1 MLNWQNS
8 SSLYLKLQLWP
19 SQGSRFYSAHEAEA
33 AVGSLREMYG
43 LNLKG
48 AGDLGHCG
56 CNRMP
61 GLRALHGQRPRLCEG
76 VRYLQGNVLL
86 SMAGA

>member
-1 MLNWQNS
+1 
-8 SSLYLKLQLWP
+8 
-19 SQGSRFYSAHEAEA
+19 
-33 AVGSLREMYG
+33 MYG

-61 GLRALHGQRPRLCEG
+61 GQRAPLGQRPRLCKE
-76 VRYLQGNVLL
+76 VRYLQGYLLL
-86 SMAGA
+86 SELEHRLELGHKKHNPRSPGPSESC